1 MSEKVFSLFT
11 FHVSPT
17 TYSIKEHNMTIDTK
31 DNVQFDPGFI
41 QHMSAFEP
49 NIEYVYS
56 SLNSC
61 RNFNQKK
68 MQFKMFYPKI
78 QSLLKN
84 YLGFYLGCI
93 LWAVYIKSLGE
104 KTITGNLCY
113 GGEFSEN
120 ETLEEVDFIKAYIE
134 QLKKDA
140 KYYLNQDFSIDKES
154 LKVLDA
160 YREFLKVNEGFV
172 KVQTTTDVKLPE
184 SLKTPTSKDL
194 QLILAGIE
202 KVIENGK
209 LHELFTLAEKVL

>member
-1 MSEKVFSLFT
+1 MT
-11 FHVSPT
+11 
-17 TYSIKEHNMTIDTK
+17 IDTIDTK

-49 NIEYVYS
+49 NIQYVYN

-93 LWAVYIKSLGE
+93 LWALYIKSLGE
-104 KTITGNLCY
+104 KQIVGNLCY
-113 GGEFSEN
+113 GGEFSEA
-120 ETLEEVDFIKAYIE
+120 ETLEEVDFIKQYIE

-140 KYYLNQDFSIDKES
+140 KYYLGQNYSVEEKS
-154 LKVLDA
+154 LQVLDT
-160 YREFLKVNEGFV
+160 YREFLKINEGFV
-172 KVQTTTDVKLPE
+172 KVQTTSDVKLPE
-184 SLKTPTSKDL
+184 NLKSVDETNMKEIID
-194 QLILAGIE
+194 GIE

-209 LHELFTLAEKVL
+209 LHELFAYAEKVL

>member
-1 MSEKVFSLFT
+1 MT
-11 FHVSPT
+11 
-17 TYSIKEHNMTIDTK
+17 IDTIDTK

-49 NIEYVYS
+49 NIQYVYN

-104 KTITGNLCY
+104 KPIAGNLCY
-113 GGEFSEN
+113 GGDFSEP
-120 ETLEEVDFIKAYIE
+120 ETLEEVDFIKSYIE

-140 KYYLNQDFSIDKES
+140 KYYLGQNFSIDEES
-154 LKVLDA
+154 IKVLDA
-160 YREFLKVNEGFV
+160 YREFLKLNEGFV
-172 KVQTTTDVKLPE
+172 KVQTTADVKLPA
-184 SLKTPTSKDL
+184 SLKSVDEADL
-194 QLILAGIE
+194 KEILVGIE
-202 KVIENGK
+202 QVIENGK
-209 LHELFTLAEKVL
+209 LHELFALSEKVL

>member
-1 MSEKVFSLFT
+1 
-11 FHVSPT
+11 
-17 TYSIKEHNMTIDTK
+17 MTIDTK

-104 KTITGNLCY
+104 KPITGNLCY

-120 ETLEEVDFIKAYIE
+120 ETLEEVDFINAYIE

-140 KYYLNQDFSIDKES
+140 KYYLNQDFSIDEES

-184 SLKTPTSKDL
+184 CLKTPTSKDL
-194 QLILAGIE
+194 QLILEEIE

-209 LHELFTLAEKVL
+209 LHDLFTLAEKVL

>member
-1 MSEKVFSLFT
+1 
-11 FHVSPT
+11 
-17 TYSIKEHNMTIDTK
+17 MTIDTK
-31 DNVQFDPGFI
+31 DSVQFDPGFI

-49 NIEYVYS
+49 NIQYVYN

-104 KTITGNLCY
+104 KPIAGNLCY
-113 GGEFSEN
+113 GGDFT
-120 ETLEEVDFIKAYIE
+120 ETLEEVDFIKSYIE

-140 KYYLNQDFSIDKES
+140 KYYLGQNFSIDEES
-154 LKVLDA
+154 IKVLDA
-160 YREFLKVNEGFV
+160 YREFLKLNEGFV
-172 KVQTTTDVKLPE
+172 KVQTTADVKLPT
-184 SLKTPTSKDL
+184 SLKSVDEAGLKE
-194 QLILAGIE
+194 IFVGIE
-202 KVIENGK
+202 QVIENGK
-209 LHELFTLAEKVL
+209 LHELFALSKKVL

>member
-1 MSEKVFSLFT
+1 
-11 FHVSPT
+11 
-17 TYSIKEHNMTIDTK
+17 MTIDTK

-49 NIEYVYS
+49 NIQYVYN

-104 KTITGNLCY
+104 KPIAGNLCY
-113 GGEFSEN
+113 GGDFSET
-120 ETLEEVDFIKAYIE
+120 ETLEEVDFIKSYIE

-140 KYYLNQDFSIDKES
+140 KYYLGQNFSIDEES
-154 LKVLDA
+154 IKVLDA
-160 YREFLKVNEGFV
+160 YREFLKLNEGFV
-172 KVQTTTDVKLPE
+172 KVQTTANVKLPA
-184 SLKTPTSKDL
+184 SLKSVDEAGLKE
-194 QLILAGIE
+194 IFVGIE
-202 KVIENGK
+202 QVIENGK
-209 LHELFTLAEKVL
+209 LHELFALSEKVL

>member
-1 MSEKVFSLFT
+1 
-11 FHVSPT
+11 
-17 TYSIKEHNMTIDTK
+17 MTIDTK

-41 QHMSAFEP
+41 HHMSAFEP

-104 KTITGNLCY
+104 KPITGNLCY

-140 KYYLNQDFSIDKES
+140 KYYLNQDFSIDEES
-154 LKVLDA
+154 LKVLDV

-184 SLKTPTSKDL
+184 SLKTPSAEDL
-194 QLILAGIE
+194 QEILEEVE

-209 LHELFTLAEKVL
+209 LHELFTLEEKVL

>member
-1 MSEKVFSLFT
+1 MT
-11 FHVSPT
+11 
-17 TYSIKEHNMTIDTK
+17 IDTIDTK

-49 NIEYVYS
+49 NIQYVYN

-84 YLGFYLGCI
+84 YVGFYLGCI

-104 KTITGNLCY
+104 KPIAGNLCY
-113 GGEFSEN
+113 GGDFSET
-120 ETLEEVDFIKAYIE
+120 ETLEEVDFIKSYIE

-140 KYYLNQDFSIDKES
+140 KYYLGQNFSIDEES
-154 LKVLDA
+154 IKVLDA
-160 YREFLKVNEGFV
+160 YREFLKLNEGFV
-172 KVQTTTDVKLPE
+172 KVQTTADVKLPA
-184 SLKTPTSKDL
+184 SLKSVDEADL
-194 QLILAGIE
+194 KEILVGIE
-202 KVIENGK
+202 QVIENGK
-209 LHELFTLAEKVL
+209 LHELFALSEKVL

>member
-1 MSEKVFSLFT
+1 
-11 FHVSPT
+11 
-17 TYSIKEHNMTIDTK
+17 MTIDTI

-104 KTITGNLCY
+104 KPITGNLCY

-140 KYYLNQDFSIDKES
+140 KYYLNQDFSIDNVH
-154 LKVLDA
+154 LKVLDV

-184 SLKTPTSKDL
+184 SLKTPSAEDL
-194 QLILAGIE
+194 QEILEEIE

-209 LHELFTLAEKVL
+209 LHELFTLEEKVL

>member
-1 MSEKVFSLFT
+1 
-11 FHVSPT
+11 
-17 TYSIKEHNMTIDTK
+17 
-31 DNVQFDPGFI
+31 
-41 QHMSAFEP
+41 
-49 NIEYVYS
+49 
-56 SLNSC
+56 
-61 RNFNQKK
+61 
-68 MQFKMFYPKI
+68 MFYPKI

-140 KYYLNQDFSIDKES
+140 KYYLNQDFSIDNIH
-154 LKVLDA
+154 LKVLDV

-184 SLKTPTSKDL
+184 SLKTPSADDL
-194 QLILAGIE
+194 QKILEEIE

-209 LHELFTLAEKVL
+209 LPELFTLEEKVL

>member
-1 MSEKVFSLFT
+1 MT
-11 FHVSPT
+11 
-17 TYSIKEHNMTIDTK
+17 IDTIDTK

-49 NIEYVYS
+49 NIQYVYN

-104 KTITGNLCY
+104 KPIAGNLCY
-113 GGEFSEN
+113 GGDFFET
-120 ETLEEVDFIKAYIE
+120 ETLEEVDFIKSYIE

-140 KYYLNQDFSIDKES
+140 KYYLGQNFSIDEES
-154 LKVLDA
+154 IKVLDA
-160 YREFLKVNEGFV
+160 YREFLKLNEGFV
-172 KVQTTTDVKLPE
+172 KVQTTADVKLPA
-184 SLKTPTSKDL
+184 SLKSVDEADL
-194 QLILAGIE
+194 KEILVGIE
-202 KVIENGK
+202 QVIENGK
-209 LHELFTLAEKVL
+209 LHELFALSEKVL

>member
-1 MSEKVFSLFT
+1 
-11 FHVSPT
+11 
-17 TYSIKEHNMTIDTK
+17 MTIDTK

-49 NIEYVYS
+49 NIQYVYN

-104 KTITGNLCY
+104 KPIAGNLCY
-113 GGEFSEN
+113 GGDFSET
-120 ETLEEVDFIKAYIE
+120 ETLEEVDFIKSYIE

-140 KYYLNQDFSIDKES
+140 KYYLGQNFSIDEES
-154 LKVLDA
+154 IKVLDA
-160 YREFLKVNEGFV
+160 YREFLKLNEGFV
-172 KVQTTTDVKLPE
+172 KVQTTTDVKLPA
-184 SLKTPTSKDL
+184 SLKSVDETGLKE
-194 QLILAGIE
+194 ILVGIE
-202 KVIENGK
+202 QVIENGK
-209 LHELFTLAEKVL
+209 LHELFAFSEKVL

>member
-1 MSEKVFSLFT
+1 
-11 FHVSPT
+11 
-17 TYSIKEHNMTIDTK
+17 MTIDTK

-49 NIEYVYS
+49 NIQYVYN

-104 KTITGNLCY
+104 KPIAGNLCY
-113 GGEFSEN
+113 GGDFSET
-120 ETLEEVDFIKAYIE
+120 ETLEEVDFIKSYIE

-140 KYYLNQDFSIDKES
+140 KYYLGQNFSIDEES
-154 LKVLDA
+154 INVLDA
-160 YREFLKVNEGFV
+160 YREFLKLNEGFV
-172 KVQTTTDVKLPE
+172 KVQTTADVKLPA
-184 SLKTPTSKDL
+184 SLKSVDEAAFIT
-194 QLILAGIE
+194 
-202 KVIENGK
+202 IENV
-209 LHELFTLAEKVL
+209 HEVDGGRVKKHGHL

>member
-1 MSEKVFSLFT
+1 
-11 FHVSPT
+11 
-17 TYSIKEHNMTIDTK
+17 MTIDTK

-41 QHMSAFEP
+41 HHMSAFEP

-104 KTITGNLCY
+104 KPITGNLCY

-140 KYYLNQDFSIDKES
+140 KYYLNQDFSIDEES
-154 LKVLDA
+154 LKVLDV

-184 SLKTPTSKDL
+184 SLKTPTADDL
-194 QLILAGIE
+194 QKILEEIE

>member
-1 MSEKVFSLFT
+1 
-11 FHVSPT
+11 
-17 TYSIKEHNMTIDTK
+17 MTIDTK

-49 NIEYVYS
+49 NIQYVYN

-104 KTITGNLCY
+104 KPIAGNLCY
-113 GGEFSEN
+113 GGDFSET
-120 ETLEEVDFIKAYIE
+120 ETLEEVDFIKSYIE

-140 KYYLNQDFSIDKES
+140 KYYLGQNFSIDEES
-154 LKVLDA
+154 IKVLDA
-160 YREFLKVNEGFV
+160 YREFLKLNEGFV
-172 KVQTTTDVKLPE
+172 KVQTTADVKLPA
-184 SLKTPTSKDL
+184 SLKSVDEAGLKE
-194 QLILAGIE
+194 ILAGIE
-202 KVIENGK
+202 QVIENGK
-209 LHELFTLAEKVL
+209 LHELFALSEKVL

>member
-1 MSEKVFSLFT
+1 
-11 FHVSPT
+11 
-17 TYSIKEHNMTIDTK
+17 MTIDTI

-104 KTITGNLCY
+104 KPITGNLCY

-140 KYYLNQDFSIDKES
+140 KYYLNQDFSIDEES
-154 LKVLDA
+154 LKVLDV

-184 SLKTPTSKDL
+184 SLKTPSADDL
-194 QLILAGIE
+194 QEILEEIE

-209 LHELFTLAEKVL
+209 LHELFTLEEKVL

>member
-1 MSEKVFSLFT
+1 
-11 FHVSPT
+11 
-17 TYSIKEHNMTIDTK
+17 MTIDTI

-104 KTITGNLCY
+104 KPITGNLCY

-140 KYYLNQDFSIDKES
+140 KYYLNQDFSIDEES
-154 LKVLDA
+154 LKVLDV

-184 SLKTPTSKDL
+184 CLKKPSAEDL
-194 QLILAGIE
+194 QEILEEIE

>member
-1 MSEKVFSLFT
+1 
-11 FHVSPT
+11 
-17 TYSIKEHNMTIDTK
+17 MTIDTK
-31 DNVQFDPGFI
+31 NDVQFDPGFI

-49 NIEYVYS
+49 NIEYVYN

-61 RNFNQKK
+61 KNFNQKK

-78 QSLLKN
+78 QSLVKN

-104 KTITGNLCY
+104 KPIVGNLCY

-120 ETLEEVDFIKAYIE
+120 ETLEEVDFIKKYLE

-140 KYYLNQDFSIDKES
+140 KYYLGQNFSIDEVSVK
-154 LKVLDA
+154 LLDT
-160 YREFLKVNEGFV
+160 YREFLRLNEGFV

-184 SLKTPTSKDL
+184 SLKAVSEDDL
-194 QLILAGIE
+194 KEIFENIE
-202 KVIENGK
+202 KVVENGK
-209 LHELFTLAEKVL
+209 LYELFAISQKVL

>member
-1 MSEKVFSLFT
+1 
-11 FHVSPT
+11 
-17 TYSIKEHNMTIDTK
+17 MTIDTI

-49 NIEYVYS
+49 NIQYVYN

-104 KTITGNLCY
+104 KPIAGNLCY
-113 GGEFSEN
+113 GGDFSET
-120 ETLEEVDFIKAYIE
+120 ETLEEVDFIKSYIE

-140 KYYLNQDFSIDKES
+140 KYYLGQNFSIDEES
-154 LKVLDA
+154 IKVLDA
-160 YREFLKVNEGFV
+160 YREFLKLNEGFV
-172 KVQTTTDVKLPE
+172 KVQTTADVKLPA
-184 SLKTPTSKDL
+184 SLKSVDEADL
-194 QLILAGIE
+194 KEILVGIE
-202 KVIENGK
+202 QVIENGK
-209 LHELFTLAEKVL
+209 LHELFALSEKVL

>member
-1 MSEKVFSLFT
+1 
-11 FHVSPT
+11 
-17 TYSIKEHNMTIDTK
+17 MTIDTI

-120 ETLEEVDFIKAYIE
+120 GTLEEVDFIKAYIE

-140 KYYLNQDFSIDKES
+140 KYYLNQDFSIDEES

-184 SLKTPTSKDL
+184 SLKTPSADDL
-194 QLILAGIE
+194 QEILEEIE

>member
-1 MSEKVFSLFT
+1 
-11 FHVSPT
+11 
-17 TYSIKEHNMTIDTK
+17 MTIDTK

-49 NIEYVYS
+49 NIEYVYR

-104 KTITGNLCY
+104 KPITGNLCY

-120 ETLEEVDFIKAYIE
+120 ETLEEVDFIKSYIE
-134 QLKKDA
+134 QLKKDT
-140 KYYLNQDFSIDKES
+140 KYYLNQNFLIDEES
-154 LKVLDA
+154 LKVLDV

-184 SLKTPTSKDL
+184 SLKTPTSDDL
-194 QLILAGIE
+194 QEILAEIE
-202 KVIENGK
+202 NVIENGK
-209 LHELFTLAEKVL
+209 LHELFRLVEKVL

>member
-1 MSEKVFSLFT
+1 MT
-11 FHVSPT
+11 
-17 TYSIKEHNMTIDTK
+17 IDTIDTK

-49 NIEYVYS
+49 NIQYVYN

-104 KTITGNLCY
+104 KPIAGNLCY
-113 GGEFSEN
+113 GGDFSET
-120 ETLEEVDFIKAYIE
+120 ETLEEVDFIKSYIE

-140 KYYLNQDFSIDKES
+140 KYYLGQNFSIDEES
-154 LKVLDA
+154 IKVLDA
-160 YREFLKVNEGFV
+160 YREFLKLNEGFV
-172 KVQTTTDVKLPE
+172 KVQTTADVKLPA
-184 SLKTPTSKDL
+184 SLKSVDEIGLKE
-194 QLILAGIE
+194 ILAGIE
-202 KVIENGK
+202 QVIENGK
-209 LHELFTLAEKVL
+209 LHELFALSEKVL

>member
-1 MSEKVFSLFT
+1 
-11 FHVSPT
+11 
-17 TYSIKEHNMTIDTK
+17 MTIDTI

-104 KTITGNLCY
+104 KSITGNLCY

-140 KYYLNQDFSIDKES
+140 KYYLNQDFSIDNVH

-184 SLKTPTSKDL
+184 SLKTPSADDL
-194 QLILAGIE
+194 QEILEEIE

>member
-1 MSEKVFSLFT
+1 
-11 FHVSPT
+11 
-17 TYSIKEHNMTIDTK
+17 
-31 DNVQFDPGFI
+31 
-41 QHMSAFEP
+41 
-49 NIEYVYS
+49 
-56 SLNSC
+56 
-61 RNFNQKK
+61 
-68 MQFKMFYPKI
+68 MFYPKI

-104 KTITGNLCY
+104 KSITGNLCY

-140 KYYLNQDFSIDKES
+140 KYYLNQDFSIDEES
-154 LKVLDA
+154 LKVLDV

-184 SLKTPTSKDL
+184 CLKKTSAEDL
-194 QLILAGIE
+194 QEILEEIE

-209 LHELFTLAEKVL
+209 LHELFTLEEKVL

>member
-1 MSEKVFSLFT
+1 
-11 FHVSPT
+11 
-17 TYSIKEHNMTIDTK
+17 MTIDTK

-49 NIEYVYS
+49 NIQYVYN

-104 KTITGNLCY
+104 KPIAGNLCY
-113 GGEFSEN
+113 GGDFSET
-120 ETLEEVDFIKAYIE
+120 ETLEEVDFIKSYIE

-140 KYYLNQDFSIDKES
+140 KYYLGQNFSIDEES
-154 LKVLDA
+154 IKVLDT
-160 YREFLKVNEGFV
+160 YREFLKLNEGFV
-172 KVQTTTDVKLPE
+172 KVQTTADVKLPA
-184 SLKTPTSKDL
+184 SLKSVDEAGLKEI
-194 QLILAGIE
+194 LIGIE
-202 KVIENGK
+202 QVIENGK
-209 LHELFTLAEKVL
+209 LHELFALSEKVL

>member
-1 MSEKVFSLFT
+1 
-11 FHVSPT
+11 
-17 TYSIKEHNMTIDTK
+17 MTIDTK

-49 NIEYVYS
+49 NIQYVYN

-104 KTITGNLCY
+104 KPIAGNLCY
-113 GGEFSEN
+113 GGDFSET
-120 ETLEEVDFIKAYIE
+120 ETLEEVDFIKSYIE

-140 KYYLNQDFSIDKES
+140 KYYLGQNFSIDEES
-154 LKVLDA
+154 IKVLDA
-160 YREFLKVNEGFV
+160 YREFLKLNEGFV
-172 KVQTTTDVKLPE
+172 KVQTTADVKLPT
-184 SLKTPTSKDL
+184 SLKLVDEAGLKE
-194 QLILAGIE
+194 ILVGIE
-202 KVIENGK
+202 QVIENGK
-209 LHELFTLAEKVL
+209 LHELFALSEKVL

>member
-1 MSEKVFSLFT
+1 
-11 FHVSPT
+11 
-17 TYSIKEHNMTIDTK
+17 MTIDTK

-49 NIEYVYS
+49 NIQYVYN

-104 KTITGNLCY
+104 KPIAGNLCY
-113 GGEFSEN
+113 GGDFSET
-120 ETLEEVDFIKAYIE
+120 ETLEEVDFIKSYIE

-140 KYYLNQDFSIDKES
+140 KYYLGQNFSIDEES
-154 LKVLDA
+154 IKVLDA
-160 YREFLKVNEGFV
+160 YREFLKLNEGFV
-172 KVQTTTDVKLPE
+172 KVQTTADVKLPT
-184 SLKTPTSKDL
+184 SLKSVDEAGLKE
-194 QLILAGIE
+194 ILVGIE
-202 KVIENGK
+202 QVIENGK
-209 LHELFTLAEKVL
+209 LHELFALSEKVL

>member
-1 MSEKVFSLFT
+1 
-11 FHVSPT
+11 
-17 TYSIKEHNMTIDTK
+17 MTIDTK

-41 QHMSAFEP
+41 PHISAFEP

-78 QSLLKN
+78 LSLVKN

-93 LWAVYIKSLGE
+93 LWAVYIKNLGE
-104 KTITGNLCY
+104 KPIIGNLCY
-113 GGEFSEN
+113 GGEYSDA
-120 ETLEEVDFIKAYIE
+120 ETLEEVDFVKKYIE

-140 KYYLNQDFSIDKES
+140 KYYLNQNFSIDDES
-154 LKVLDA
+154 LKVLDE
-160 YREFLKVNEGFV
+160 YREFLKLNEGFV
-172 KVQTTTDVKLPE
+172 KTQTTKDIKLPE
-184 SLKTPTSKDL
+184 SLKTPSSADL
-194 QLILAGIE
+194 KEILAGIE
-202 KVIENGK
+202 SVIESGK

>member
-1 MSEKVFSLFT
+1 
-11 FHVSPT
+11 
-17 TYSIKEHNMTIDTK
+17 MTIDTK

-49 NIEYVYS
+49 NIQYVYN

-93 LWAVYIKSLGE
+93 LWAVYIKSLAE
-104 KTITGNLCY
+104 KPIAGNLCY
-113 GGEFSEN
+113 GGDFSET
-120 ETLEEVDFIKAYIE
+120 ETLEEVDFIKSYIE

-140 KYYLNQDFSIDKES
+140 KYYLGQNFSIDEES
-154 LKVLDA
+154 IKVLDA
-160 YREFLKVNEGFV
+160 YREFLKLNEGFV
-172 KVQTTTDVKLPE
+172 KVQTTADVKLPA
-184 SLKTPTSKDL
+184 SLKSVDEADL
-194 QLILAGIE
+194 KEILVGIE
-202 KVIENGK
+202 QVIENGK
-209 LHELFTLAEKVL
+209 LHELFALSEKVL

>member
-1 MSEKVFSLFT
+1 
-11 FHVSPT
+11 
-17 TYSIKEHNMTIDTK
+17 MTIDTI

-104 KTITGNLCY
+104 KPITGNLCY

-140 KYYLNQDFSIDKES
+140 KYYLNQDFSIDNVH
-154 LKVLDA
+154 LKVLDV

-184 SLKTPTSKDL
+184 SLKTPSAEDL
-194 QLILAGIE
+194 QEILEEIE